1 MEKTA
6 LVLRTCNP
14 DLTSHGGFKWPDNG
28 PVACPD
34 WDATPE
40 CGHGL
45 HGLLWGEGC
54 GELLNWSTDAKWLV
68 VEVLE
73 SEIVQLGTDKVKFP
87 RGAVVHCG
95 DRKSAT
101 DYLLSKLTKSA
112 SVVGATVTAGYG
124 GTATAG
130 DRGTAT
136 AGDGGTATAG
146 YGGTAT
152 AGDGGIAT
160 AGYGGTATAGYGG
173 AATAGDGGTATAGDG
188 GIATA
193 GDRGTATAGD
203 GGVIQLKFYD
213 GVRYR
218 VVTLYVG
225 EDGILPNVKYKLDK
239 GKPVKAN

>member
-112 SVVGATVTAGYG
+112 SVVGATVTAGDG
-124 GTATAG
+124 GI
-130 DRGTAT
+130 AT

-152 AGDGGIAT
+152 AGDG
-160 AGYGGTATAGYGG
+160 
-173 AATAGDGGTATAGDG
+173 
-188 GIATA
+188 
-193 GDRGTATAGD
+193 GTATAGD